1 MTFKEYYVKY
11 LALHKNPINRRLHIL
26 GNILTLLYIL
36 WAITN
41 HYWLALIMAPF
52 IIYPFAWSGH
62 LFFEKN
68 RPAAWTDPVRAK
80 LCVWLM
86 IYHTITGRIPW

>member
-11 LALHKNPINRRLHIL
+11 LTLHKNPINRRLHFL

-36 WAITN
+36 WVVYN
-41 HYWLALIMAPF
+41 QYWLAIIAAPF

-68 RPAAWTDPVRAK
+68 EPAAWSNPLRAK
-80 LCVWLM
+80 LSDWLM
-86 IYHTITGRIPW
+86 IYHILTGRIPW